1 MRRSSILASLAR
13 QDRQVPPPDRNPWVE
28 AMARTLTGIV
38 GWAMLVLALGI
49 GGALGDA
56 LATTWHG
63 PANTLWPIYASVGGL
78 IGAGLAAQVM
88 LYFLRLADRQR
99 IHIVVKLLA
108 LIPGVGLVVLIFAG
122 TNWLVTREIDRHAQ
136 IKPPAPDQTT

>member
-1 MRRSSILASLAR
+1 
-13 QDRQVPPPDRNPWVE
+13 
-28 AMARTLTGIV
+28 MARTLTGIV